1 MFVTLAFASS
11 ATTTTETPV
20 TGETAEGTVHT
31 ETGVPQQAEHGG
43 AFPPF
48 DPTHYPSQILWLAI
62 SFGVFYVLISRMIS
76 PRIASIIESRQ
87 NTISSDLAAA
97 NKMKADAD
105 AAIEAY
111 ETELASAKAKA
122 GAIAGEARD
131 AAKAK
136 ADAERAALEASLS
149 EKISAAEANIAGIK
163 AKALAEVGGI
173 AVETAQNIV
182 QQLTGAKVSKA
193 DATAAVKSVSGN

>member
-11 ATTTTETPV
+11 ATTTTEAPAA
-20 TGETAEGTVHT
+20 GEATEGAVHT
-31 ETGVPQQAEHGG
+31 ETGAPQQAEHGG
-43 AFPPF
+43 TFPPF
-48 DPTHYPSQILWLAI
+48 DPTHFPSQLLWLAI
-62 SFGVFYVLISRMIS
+62 SFGVFYILISRIIS
-76 PRIASIIESRQ
+76 PRIASILETRQ

-111 ETELASAKAKA
+111 EKELAAAKAKA
-122 GAIAGEARD
+122 NAIAGEARE

-149 EKISAAEANIAGIK
+149 EKIAAAEADIAGIK

-173 AVETAQNIV
+173 AVEAARNIV
-182 QQLTGAKVSKA
+182 QQLTGAKVSKT
-193 DATAAVKSVSGN
+193 DAAAAVKSVSGN